1 MSFLAHILCVFEQ
14 IITFA
19 LHFRDVGC
27 IIKLAGPTGGCLI
40 ACSHSFHFTLAL
52 QQLDNQSL
60 WKHPVYPPGPMLN
73 ACVQRWLLGDS
84 HVYRWRTFRL
94 AGWWDRV
101 SSYTRFSRYPRHSR
115 YSRLSSCS
123 RLSRHPSYLATLGLL
138 VHRWGAAIFSPF
150 HLFTFKR
157 GAAIFSPFHPFTFKR
172 CAAIFSPFHP
182 FTFKG
187 AAIFSPFHLF
197 TFKIPFTFKILF
209 TFKRFFLIQKCFMN
223 DYCKHLND
231 YCKPLTRV
239 RSKFATAEDG
249 EKAHPNWH
257 KSIYETASADA
268 KTRRTTP
275 ISSNLTYL

>member
-1 MSFLAHILCVFEQ
+1 MSFLAPILCVFEQ

-94 AGWWDRV
+94 AGWWARV
-101 SSYTRFSRYPRHSR
+101 SRYFSYTRLASYSRLASYTRLSSYSRFYSYTRHSSYSRFSSYTRY
-115 YSRLSSCS
+115 S
-123 RLSRHPSYLATLGLL
+123 RLSRHPSYLDTLGLL
-138 VHRWGAAIFSPF
+138 VHRWG
-150 HLFTFKR
+150 
-157 GAAIFSPFHPFTFKR
+157 
-172 CAAIFSPFHP
+172 AAIFSPFHP

-187 AAIFSPFHLF
+187 AAIFSPFHPFTLSPLKAQPSFHLF
-197 TFKIPFTFKILF
+197 TFSPLKSFSPLNVSFSYKNVSWTIIASIWTIIASPLRAFVVNLPPQKMGRKRTRIDINQFVERHQPMQRRAIP
-209 TFKRFFLIQKCFMN
+209 
-223 DYCKHLND
+223 HL
-231 YCKPLTRV
+231 
-239 RSKFATAEDG
+239 
-249 EKAHPNWH
+249 
-257 KSIYETASADA
+257 
-268 KTRRTTP
+268 
-275 ISSNLTYL
+275 

>member
-84 HVYRWRTFRL
+84 HVDRLRIFRL
-94 AGWWDRV
+94 VGWWARV
-101 SSYTRFSRYPRHSR
+101 SRFSS
-115 YSRLSSCS
+115 YSRLSSWSRFSSCS
-123 RLSRHPSYLATLGLL
+123 RFSRHPSYLATLGLL

-150 HLFTFKR
+150 HPFT
-157 GAAIFSPFHPFTFKR
+157 FSPFHP
-172 CAAIFSPFHP
+172 
-182 FTFKG
+182 
-187 AAIFSPFHLF
+187 
-197 TFKIPFTFKILF
+197 F

-257 KSIYETASADA
+257 KSICETASADA

>member
-150 HLFTFKR
+150 H
-157 GAAIFSPFHPFTFKR
+157 PFTFSPLKSLSPLKS
-172 CAAIFSPFHP
+172 FSPLNVSFSYKNVSWTIIASIWTIIASP
-182 FTFKG
+182 LRAFVVNLPPQKMGRKRTRIDINQFTEQHQPMQRRAG
-187 AAIFSPFHLF
+187 LHL
-197 TFKIPFTFKILF
+197 
-209 TFKRFFLIQKCFMN
+209 
-223 DYCKHLND
+223 
-231 YCKPLTRV
+231 
-239 RSKFATAEDG
+239 
-249 EKAHPNWH
+249 
-257 KSIYETASADA
+257 
-268 KTRRTTP
+268 
-275 ISSNLTYL
+275 